1 MKMTREWRPLLLLR
15 PRLVDHRGHIQGS
28 GGVGL
33 VVRKGVIGPIQEFQ
47 GACECSEGDSGGWTE
62 GCRESGFSG
71 PRGHFGEGVQ
81 AAWCDG
87 V

>member
-1 MKMTREWRPLLLLR
+1 MQAECRGNCDLGNVEGKTWHALMLRLKTMKMTREWRPLLLLR

-47 GACECSEGDSGGWTE
+47 GACECSEGDSGG
-62 GCRESGFSG
+62 
-71 PRGHFGEGVQ
+71 
-81 AAWCDG
+81 
-87 V
+87 